1 MSGLVGHCCAD
12 WLGSCIQQAWPLF
25 SSRPTATGDGRNF
38 ASFANFFEVF
48 AKFFE
53 VLASFFKFSDVLGPA
68 WTCSDTFG
76 CIRMRL
82 GAFGC
87 VRTLSEK
94 NRVFRANGLIFLFL
108 VSLKGFLASISLYFR
123 LNSLAKFIP
132 STVLMMCNFQDS
144 VSFCQWT
151 YQDLPK
157 SHSYG
162 LDNRRQCLRPY

>member
-1 MSGLVGHCCAD
+1 MLIAM
-12 WLGSCIQQAWPLF
+12 LTKRQAVHEVC
-25 SSRPTATGDGRNF
+25 TGDGRNF

-53 VLASFFKFSDVLGPA
+53 VFASFSKFSDVLGAA

-94 NRVFRANGLIFLFL
+94 NRIFKKSVSIFLFFCIL
-108 VSLKGFLASISLYFR
+108 CQVFR
-123 LNSLAKFIP
+123 LNILVFSFILLA
-132 STVLMMCNFQDS
+132 
-144 VSFCQWT
+144 
-151 YQDLPK
+151 
-157 SHSYG
+157 
-162 LDNRRQCLRPY
+162 R